1 MTTKKYNLTINYTNN
16 TTEVRT
22 FVFPSAAIAQGLAD
36 IVRRKPEVASVEVG
50 EG

>member
-1 MTTKKYNLTINYTNN
+1 MNLKKYSLTITFKNN

-22 FVFPSAAIAQGLAD
+22 FVFPNATIAQGLAE